1 MNNTIEKAL
10 LRQKEAERLKKQ
22 AEQVSDEANE
32 GEPLAAHSLAEND
45 PTRARAMAIE
55 QRGTESSATESSATE
70 SSAVTS
76 NAKPTANAVTDSTQ
90 SSNAHMTERTFD
102 IDIASLE
109 ARGFVSLHSTRSQIN
124 EEFRE
129 IKRKLLSNAFGALS
143 RTITNANII
152 MVTSARPSEGKTF
165 TAVNLALSIAAEKDK
180 RVLLVDADV
189 LKPNTLRTLG
199 LKERSG
205 LMEYL
210 LGDVKE
216 IGEVMFRSN
225 IDKLRI
231 IPAGRSHHLS
241 TELLASQAMHDLI
254 TEFST
259 RYADRVVII
268 DTPPIIG
275 INESA
280 VLANFA
286 GQAVVVVEEGRSKLS
301 DIQKAVERLNPDM
314 AIGFV
319 VNKSLNTSEQTGY
332 YGYHHYGSDRV
343 GEEQPAPKA

>member
-10 LRQKEAERLKKQ
+10 LRQKEADRLQKEAELLNAEAKKL
-22 AEQVSDEANE
+22 EQINASDVPENEKIVSSSDGHNADNTQPKVTKFALSVTANE
-32 GEPLAAHSLAEND
+32 KTGEKTAAKLDEKSKF
-45 PTRARAMAIE
+45 P
-55 QRGTESSATESSATE
+55 S
-70 SSAVTS
+70 
-76 NAKPTANAVTDSTQ
+76 K
-90 SSNAHMTERTFD
+90 TFD
-102 IDIASLE
+102 IDIADLE
-109 ARGFVSLHSTRSQIN
+109 SRGFVSLHSTRSQIN
-124 EEFRE
+124 EEYRE

-143 RTITNANII
+143 KTITNANII
-152 MVTSARPSEGKTF
+152 MVTSARPNEGKTF
-165 TAVNLALSIAAEKDK
+165 TAINLALSIAAEKDK
-180 RVLLVDADV
+180 LVLLVDADV

-225 IDKLRI
+225 IDKLKI

-241 TELLASQAMHDLI
+241 TELLASKAMSDLI

-259 RYADRVVII
+259 RYPDRVVII

-301 DIQKAVERLNPDM
+301 DVQKAVERLNPDM

-319 VNKSLNTSEQTGY
+319 VNKSLNSSEQTGY
-332 YGYHHYGSDRV
+332 YGYHHYGSDRE

>member
-10 LRQKEAERLKKQ
+10 LRQKEAERLKKEAELLHAKGEE
-22 AEQVSDEANE
+22 AEQLDAASESDSETSTEKSNSESVEAAKVNI
-32 GEPLAAHSLAEND
+32 
-45 PTRARAMAIE
+45 IE
-55 QRGTESSATESSATE
+55 QAYPAVATENPAKKPVEAPVENTQL
-70 SSAVTS
+70 TS
-76 NAKPTANAVTDSTQ
+76 Q
-90 SSNAHMTERTFD
+90 TFD
-102 IDIASLE
+102 IDIADLE
-109 ARGFVSLHSTRSQIN
+109 SRGFVSLHSTRSQIN
-124 EEFRE
+124 EEYRE

-143 RTITNANII
+143 KTITNANII

-165 TAVNLALSIAAEKDK
+165 TAINLALSIAAEKDK

-199 LKERSG
+199 LKERRG
-205 LMEYL
+205 LIEYL

-216 IGEVMFRSN
+216 IGDVMFSSN

-241 TELLASQAMHDLI
+241 TELLASKAMSDLI

-259 RYADRVVII
+259 RYPDRVVII

-286 GQAVVVVEEGRSKLS
+286 GQAVMVVEEGRSKLS
-301 DIQKAVERLNPDM
+301 DIQKAVARLNPNM

-319 VNKSLNTSEQTGY
+319 VNKSLNSSEQTGY
-332 YGYHHYGSDRV
+332 YGYHHYGSDRE